1 MARQL
6 RIRTV
11 VADEED
17 WVFLHNSKCDL
28 ALGYFIGRP
37 MPQEDFEQWFIDW
50 NRGVK
55 GMRLK

>member
-11 VADEED
+11 AADEED
-17 WVFLHNSKCDL
+17 WIFLHNSKCDL

-37 MPQEDFEQWFIDW
+37 MPQEDFEQWLI
-50 NRGVK
+50 GT
-55 GMRLK
+55 GE